1 MDDKIIDYNRY
12 SRQILM
18 PEIGVSGQIKLL
30 ESKVLIV
37 GCGGLGAP
45 VSLYLTAAG
54 IGTIGLV
61 EYDTVD
67 KSNLQRQILYA
78 TDDIG
83 KEKIKLAK
91 KRLEALSPNTKIK
104 LYNEKFSVNNA
115 LEIISDYD
123 VVVDCTDNFN
133 VRYIIGDACYIAGIP
148 EIYGAVFRFDGQ
160 VAILNTENSPTYRE
174 LFPVKPFSMDIM
186 KASEGGVIG
195 TLPGIIGAIQANE
208 TIKYIVGT
216 GDTLDGKLLLL
227 NALSMRFKTINLSCG
242 SARKDKKNYKNY
254 FYSQNQIE
262 EINITTT
269 TKEIR
274 LKNLS
279 DFLSKNNVLLIDVR
293 EPFEFDLNAIKN
305 SVNIPLYSISNKIKE
320 ISVSSKNKK
329 IILYCNTGDRSRQA
343 ANILKAR
350 NINSFIVIPD

>member
-1 MDDKIIDYNRY
+1 M
-12 SRQILM
+12 
-18 PEIGVSGQIKLL
+18 
-30 ESKVLIV
+30 
-37 GCGGLGAP
+37 
-45 VSLYLTAAG
+45 
-54 IGTIGLV
+54 
-61 EYDTVD
+61 
-67 KSNLQRQILYA
+67 
-78 TDDIG
+78 
-83 KEKIKLAK
+83 
-91 KRLEALSPNTKIK
+91 
-104 LYNEKFSVNNA
+104 
-115 LEIISDYD
+115 
-123 VVVDCTDNFN
+123 
-133 VRYIIGDACYIAGIP
+133 
-148 EIYGAVFRFDGQ
+148 
-160 VAILNTENSPTYRE
+160 NTENSPTYRE

-242 SARKDKKNYKNY
+242 SARKDKNNYKNY

>member
-242 SARKDKKNYKNY
+242 SARKDKNNYKNY
-254 FYSQNQIE
+254 F
-262 EINITTT
+262 
-269 TKEIR
+269 
-274 LKNLS
+274 
-279 DFLSKNNVLLIDVR
+279 
-293 EPFEFDLNAIKN
+293 
-305 SVNIPLYSISNKIKE
+305 
-320 ISVSSKNKK
+320 
-329 IILYCNTGDRSRQA
+329 
-343 ANILKAR
+343 
-350 NINSFIVIPD
+350 